1 MEKAKHNG
9 MTSAETIRDS
19 RASTAVAVGFRASGR
34 FYVTLGILLAA
45 ALSMQSVAAAL
56 GTYFAKLP
64 LPLKK
69 PLYQLDP
76 AKLGPEYGLHREQ
89 PEKMQDDLIENLG
102 TKELLNWNLVD
113 NSKSPSDATYSPR
126 VFITY
131 HTGKPDMVPHN
142 PRECMVAG
150 GFSLVSDSTF
160 KVPVKRPDG
169 STVEIPIALLIFE
182 APSRGISGG
191 VTRLPVLF
199 FFEANGKFV
208 TQRNEVRVATQNL
221 FDRYS
226 YYTKLE
232 IHFSD
237 EQFRRLPTPEE
248 AQAAI
253 GPLLNKLMP
262 ILWTDHLQDWQAVKS
277 GVAPVGQGV

>member
-1 MEKAKHNG
+1 M
-9 MTSAETIRDS
+9 SDP
-19 RASTAVAVGFRASGR
+19 RANSGTAIGFRASGR
-34 FYVTLGILLAA
+34 FYLTVGVLLLAA
-45 ALSMQSVAAAL
+45 VTMQSLAVAL

-64 LPLKK
+64 LELKK

-102 TKELLNWNLVD
+102 TKEILNWNLVD
-113 NSKSPSDATYSPR
+113 NTKSPSDDTYSPR

-150 GFSLVSDSTF
+150 GFSLVSDSTIQ
-160 KVPVKRPDG
+160 VPVTRPDG
-169 STVEIPIALLIFE
+169 SAVDIPIALLIFE

-208 TQRNEVRVATQNL
+208 TERSDVRIATQNL
-221 FDRYS
+221 WDRYS
-226 YYTKLE
+226 YYAKLE

-237 EQFRRLPTPEE
+237 EQFRRMATPEE

-262 ILWTDHLQDWQAVKS
+262 ILWTDHFQDWQAVKT
-277 GVAPVGQGV
+277 GAAVVGQGV